1 MPTCKYKSL
10 LLGCFTAVIA
20 VLCLCVT
27 PVYATDRYG
36 TTVTMTENSYNRNL
50 LTMPDLST
58 KEKTQTTTQTIVLD
72 DNARVRADQGELRLS
87 ASVRVGANGSRTN
100 TRELTVTCFDA
111 AGKSLAHWTHKSD
124 SYSVS
129 HHWNNLSVE
138 NKTIPKGTCSIRYY
152 VYNHIGTEGRLET
165 YNCNLIIKDVVA
177 PSISFL

>member
-100 TRELTVTCFDA
+100 TRELRPVVLIYLRPSRTFPFLTFA
-111 AGKSLAHWTHKSD
+111 MFSST
-124 SYSVS
+124 
-129 HHWNNLSVE
+129 LSSGL
-138 NKTIPKGTCSIRYY
+138 KLSASKRFSRIFSR
-152 VYNHIGTEGRLET
+152 
-165 YNCNLIIKDVVA
+165 
-177 PSISFL
+177 